1 MRWSSLTLA
10 GKLIILTLL
19 ALSVVAFGQDKPASP
34 KPTDPQP
41 TKVYAPTEVQSLRLQ
56 VRQKDALLA
65 KATLEQAQRAFQ
77 QALTD
82 LTTEG
87 ERVKTEQGWPHDT
100 QFNPNDL
107 TYSAPPVK
115 DAKKEK

>member
-34 KPTDPQP
+34 KPADPP
-41 TKVYAPTEVQSLRLQ
+41 AKVYAPTEVQSLRLQ

-65 KATLEQAQRAFQ
+65 KAALEQAQRQFQ

-82 LTTEG
+82 LMTEG
-87 ERVKTEQGWPHDT
+87 EKVKRENKWPDET
-100 QFNPNDL
+100 QFDPNQL
-107 TYSAPPVK
+107 VYSAPP
-115 DAKKEK
+115 AKEKKP

>member
-10 GKLIILTLL
+10 GKIIILTLL
-19 ALSVVAFGQDKPASP
+19 ALSVVAFGQDKSASP
-34 KPTDPQP
+34 KPADPP
-41 TKVYAPTEVQSLRLQ
+41 PAKVYAPTEVQSLRLQ
-56 VRQKDALLA
+56 VKQRDALLA
-65 KATLEQAQRAFQ
+65 KQALEQAQRQFQ

-82 LTTEG
+82 LTNEG

-107 TYSAPPVK
+107 TYSAPPAK
-115 DAKKEK
+115 EAKKEK